1 MATNTSINAPIFDLP
16 NGRAAQVGSRKLT
29 VLLLASAALMVVWSF
44 AVPVFEGPD
53 EPAHWQYAR
62 YLNQNRAL
70 PVYGPSCPEGA
81 QPPLYYFLIAPFAVD
96 VKLPPIAYLGEEYS
110 NKRTFLFPPRVYQN
124 ASGDFGRFWPFRV
137 ARLLSVLISVFTIW
151 FCGFAGTEASGRPWT
166 GMLVGGLVAFWPM
179 FTFRSMNVS
188 NDSLLTMFSALALYL
203 IVRLIKRGFKW
214 KTGIYA
220 ALAVAGAFLSKT
232 NAVVLP
238 VALLLTIISEKAPWR
253 AKLMRAAALGAIML
267 VIVAPWLIRNQ
278 HVYGDLLAQ
287 RAMLTAM
294 SGLVQ
299 KHSLGSEYFRFY
311 FPLHFITSFIGY
323 FGWLTLPLPLWAYLI
338 YILALAFAGACWIQ
352 GIHER
357 RIDFR
362 LSAILSIA
370 ILLNLSAVIQ
380 MNLTFTQAQ
389 GRYMFPTLPAIAL
402 LLGLGLESQHSWS
415 EYRTKLTLGGLAVS
429 NLVMLVALVI
439 PAFWPPVIK

>member
-1 MATNTSINAPIFDLP
+1 M
-16 NGRAAQVGSRKLT
+16 
-29 VLLLASAALMVVWSF
+29 LLFSAAMMVAWAF

-53 EPAHWQYAR
+53 EPAHWRYAY
-62 YLNQNRAL
+62 YLHQNLAL
-70 PVYGPSCPEGA
+70 PLYGPSCPEGG

-96 VKLPPIAYLGEEYS
+96 VNFPPIAYVGEEYGR
-110 NKRTFLFPPRVYQN
+110 RTFLFPPRFFQN
-124 ASGDFGRFWPFRV
+124 ASGDFGRYWHFRA
-137 ARLLSVLISVFTIW
+137 ARFLSVLISVFTIW
-151 FCGFAGTEASGRPWT
+151 FCSFAGTEASGRPWT

-220 ALAVAGAFLSKT
+220 ALVVAGAFLSKT

-238 VALLLTIISEKAPWR
+238 VALLLAIFSEKAPWR
-253 AKLMRAAALGAIML
+253 AKLMRAGALGAIML
-267 VIVAPWLIRNQ
+267 VIVAPWLIRNLYL
-278 HVYGDLLAQ
+278 YGDLLGQ
-287 RAMLTAM
+287 SAM
-294 SGLVQ
+294 SKAISGLLE

-311 FPLHFITSFIGY
+311 FPLHFITSFIGN
-323 FGWLTLPLPLWAYLI
+323 FGWLTLPLPGWAYLLYTI
-338 YILALAFAGACWIQ
+338 AFVSAAACWIRGVVRHQ
-352 GIHER
+352 
-357 RIDFR
+357 IDFR
-362 LSAILSIA
+362 LSAILFTA
-370 ILLNLSAVIQ
+370 IVLNLMVVIYI
-380 MNLTFTQAQ
+380 NLNQSQAQ

-402 LLGLGLESQHSWS
+402 LLGLGLESLRSWS
-415 EYRTKLTLGGLAVS
+415 EFRTRLTLGGLAVS